1 MIKIPRL
8 QRDRHGTYYLRVVVP
23 KSLQAAL
30 KQVEFRKSLG
40 TKDFQQAK
48 LLALHFNMQIETSRM
63 SKPKIT
69 DFDLGHNGGDGLDRY
84 RITMGNGGVSI
95 EANDAEDHAR
105 AMDAIERVGMFREA
119 VTVVAGKLETKSPLL
134 SEVIKQYLLEKKF
147 DNKSST
153 LYEKENCYNEFI
165 ELFDK
170 PKIGAVT
177 DETAITYKQRML
189 SNGTSAKRINSKI
202 SFLKDL
208 FEFAINNK
216 HYFQSNPFE
225 NIRIAAKSQLAQ
237 NEHHWVAYVDEE
249 LKKIFAPKNYGFMR
263 RKPDYFF
270 GPLIAL
276 FTGMRIEEICAMRV
290 DLIKEQDG
298 IHYFDIPADVAKT
311 PKSIRKVPISDA
323 IIASGFLDYV
333 SDVRKHGKTHV
344 FFYLPPDGKNGFSKN
359 LSRRFGQYLD
369 TSDINIVSPEKVF
382 HSFRSTFINFL
393 TDINTNP
400 ALVMSLVGHIEQN
413 LVNVKLNSVHFT
425 TYQVEKSLTT
435 LKDITDLVKF
445 NFLDFSQFKYHRSM
459 FNIWK

>member
-69 DFDLGHNGGDGLDRY
+69 DFVLRPSDLDKY
-84 RITMGNGGVSI
+84 RINLKEGII
-95 EANDAEDHAR
+95 EASDAEDHAR
-105 AMDAIERVGMFREA
+105 AMDAIEKVGMFKEA
-119 VTVVAGKLETKSPLL
+119 VTIAAGKLETQSLLL
-134 SEVIKQYLLEKKF
+134 SEVVKQYLLEKKF
-147 DNKSST
+147 DNKNST

-177 DETAITYKQRML
+177 DETTITYKQRML
-189 SNGTSAKRINSKI
+189 SSGTSAKQVNSKI

-208 FEFAINNK
+208 FEFSINNK
-216 HYFQSNPFE
+216 HYFQPNPFS
-225 NIRIAAKSQLAQ
+225 NIRITARSKLAQ
-237 NEHHWVAYVDEE
+237 NGHHWVAYVDDE
-249 LKKIFAPKNYGFMR
+249 LKKIFSPKNYGFMR
-263 RKPDYFF
+263 RKTDNFF

-290 DLIKEQDG
+290 DLIKEQDSV
-298 IHYFDIPADVAKT
+298 HYFDIPADVAKT
-311 PKSIRKVPISDA
+311 VKSIRKVPISDK
-323 IIASGFLDYV
+323 IIETGFLEYV
-333 SDVRKHGKTHV
+333 SDIKKHGKSHV
-344 FFYLPPDGKNGFSKN
+344 FFYLPPAGKNGFSKN
-359 LSRRFGQYLD
+359 LSRRYGQYLD
-369 TSDINIVSPEKVF
+369 TSEINIVSPEKVF
-382 HSFRSTFINFL
+382 HSFRSTFINYL
-393 TDINTNP
+393 TDININP
-400 ALVMSLVGHIEQN
+400 ALLMSLVGHIEQN
-413 LVNVKLNSVHFT
+413 LVNVKLNSVHFI

-435 LKDITDLVKF
+435 LKNVVEFVEFD
-445 NFLDFSQFKYHRSM
+445 FLDFSQFKYHRSM